1 MPHWPSKTVSTRLIK
16 YIKSINLAYNPFHPN
31 PTNPRHVRG
40 IREFET
46 RINIDRFKKSN
57 PALKITSDVHNRV
70 WEGEGGTVHVTYAD
84 SSTLNLTKFQGKAEE
99 IEEEVFRK
107 AEDVEWEYEQEGK
120 TIE

>member
-1 MPHWPSKTVSTRLIK
+1 MRTKNIHTQNHYITSLTLHTRHSLSTSLTLHT
-16 YIKSINLAYNPFHPN
+16 SLFQ
-31 PTNPRHVRG
+31 PTQ
-40 IREFET
+40 
-46 RINIDRFKKSN
+46 KSN